1 MQFNIALIGNPN
13 SGKSSVF
20 NQLTGLRQ
28 KVANFPGVTVD
39 KKIGQFEICEGV
51 EVNLV
56 DFPGTYSMYPTTSDE
71 KVVTAVLTNP
81 QDESYPDLIVFVADV
96 TSLEKHLL
104 LLTQVKDLG
113 IPIVFALNMMDLAQ
127 KAGYEVQTEAL
138 KNYLDVPIIAISGRY
153 GTNIDLLKTAILTA
167 YRAPRPLLGRP
178 LYALTRV
185 EQQVVQQLTEIVA
198 VRSSYQALVIA
209 HHYKWLPFLTNAQR
223 EKITDIYQN
232 TNYHDLRG
240 QINETMKRFDH
251 FTPIVKTAIQKEEKR
266 EASRTDKLD
275 AIFTHRFWG
284 PFIFFAVM
292 LLVFQ
297 SIFSVAEVPKG
308 WIEDGMGWL
317 NEWVK
322 TTLPDAW
329 YTSLLTDGL
338 IAGLG
343 GVLVFVP
350 QITIL
355 FLLISLL
362 EELGY
367 MARAVFMFDNIMQRF
382 GLNGR
387 SIVSLIS
394 GGACA
399 VPAIMATRTIENR
412 KERLITIMVTP
423 LISCSARIPVYAVL
437 VGFVVPPTTVLG
449 IFNAQA
455 LVFMGLYLLGIAAA
469 LLSGFVF
476 KKILKSEETSSL
488 MIELPMYRPPLM
500 KNVLLS
506 VREKVMSF
514 VLNAGKI
521 ILFISLILWVLSYF
535 GPGDAKQNAEA
546 QARIEAVEKHFTEAE
561 TNDLIAAKAIEA
573 SYAGHIGKFIEPA
586 IRPLGFDWK
595 IGIALITSIAA
606 REVFVGTM
614 ATIYSVGSAQGDQT
628 TIREKMATEI
638 NPITQ
643 KPVYSFASSLS
654 LLLFYAFAMQ
664 CMSTIAIVR
673 RETGSWKWAIIQFFF
688 MTGLAYLS
696 GLVVFQVFG

>member
-1 MQFNIALIGNPN
+1 MSFNIALIGNPN
-13 SGKSSVF
+13 CGKSSVF

-39 KKIGQFEICEGV
+39 KKIGQFEISEGV
-51 EVNLV
+51 EVNLI

-113 IPIVFALNMMDLAQ
+113 IPIIFALNMMDLAQ

-185 EQQVVQQLTEIVA
+185 EQQVVQQLTELVP
-198 VRSSYQALVIA
+198 VRSAYQALVIA
-209 HHYKWLPFLTNAQR
+209 HHYTWLPFLTQAQR
-223 EKITDIYQN
+223 EKISDIYES

-266 EASRTDKLD
+266 ETSHTDKLD
-275 AIFTHRFWG
+275 AVFTHRFWG

-308 WIEDGMGWL
+308 WIEDSMAWL

-322 TTLPDAW
+322 ASLPDSW

-469 LLSGFVF
+469 LISGFVF

-488 MIELPMYRPPLM
+488 MIELPMYRPPLI

-546 QARIEAVEKHFTEAE
+546 QARSEATQKHYTEAE
-561 TNDLIAAKAIEA
+561 TNDLIAAKEIEA

-628 TIREKMATEI
+628 TIREKMAAEI
-638 NPITQ
+638 NPLTG
-643 KPVYSFASSLS
+643 KPVYTFASSLS

-696 GLVVFQVFG
+696 GMVVFQVFG